1 MAALFLFVLAV
12 AGAVV
17 VGDLVWENTTA
28 AEVIVFGQPVT
39 GYSQGWLLAM
49 AATLGV
55 VVAVLLVARWRR
67 PRGAGSVAASS
78 AGCGGSDASTEPS
91 RKPNP
96 PACSTSGSATM
107 TPERLLFGGGGG
119 SRGFLFIGG
128 WQGWASTSQ
137 QPAKKQPVGG
147 CSPPG
152 TMASTGGRRSCTPP
166 GTTRRP

>member
-55 VVAVLLVARWRR
+55 VVAVLLVA
-67 PRGAGSVAASS
+67 SVATTKGRRERRRQLRRLRRERRQHRA
-78 AGCGGSDASTEPS
+78 EPE
-91 RKPNP
+91 
-96 PACSTSGSATM
+96 AESTSV
-107 TPERLLFGGGGG
+107 LDQWFGHDD
-119 SRGFLFIGG
+119 
-128 WQGWASTSQ
+128 A
-137 QPAKKQPVGG
+137 
-147 CSPPG
+147 
-152 TMASTGGRRSCTPP
+152 
-166 GTTRRP
+166 